1 MAIISLYSSYVIRL
15 SLSLYLWS
23 ISTFNSLI
31 ELLLIAFSRSF
42 KRVDLPEFASPSI
55 IIPCF
60 AFKSSYRTRV
70 LSSMDGLGSS
80 FINEKV
86 QNKQAFKFP
95 YIGSI
100 TYSSLTEILVVSF
113 LLVPGFKLKTSLIM
127 PSRIMESVL
136 VNLASLKSLKAFNM
150 MCSSII

>member
-1 MAIISLYSSYVIRL
+1 
-15 SLSLYLWS
+15 
-23 ISTFNSLI
+23 
-31 ELLLIAFSRSF
+31 
-42 KRVDLPEFASPSI
+42 
-55 IIPCF
+55 
-60 AFKSSYRTRV
+60 
-70 LSSMDGLGSS
+70 MDGLGSS